1 MTIPLSTLKRQIN
14 KITLLLAAGI
24 FAAPLAAFAQSA
36 PQAAVVTSQAP
47 GKMGEADAIQ
57 LQGKVKSINKKTREV
72 TLVGPQ
78 GNQMVIPAGEEVKN
92 FDQIRIG
99 DLVTLTYVQA
109 LVVEL
114 KAVENNGIRERV
126 ESENKVAAKPGEK
139 PAGMIEKTV
148 RVVANV
154 VAVNPKAQTVT
165 LRGAKRTVEVAVKDP
180 AMLKDVKVGNQVEAT
195 YIEAVALVVT
205 ADKKAK

>member
-1 MTIPLSTLKRQIN
+1 MKIN
-14 KITLLLAAGI
+14 KISLLLAAGI
-24 FAAPLAAFAQSA
+24 FAAPLAAVAQSA

-47 GKMGEADAIQ
+47 GKIGEADAIQ

-139 PAGMIEKTV
+139 PAGMIEKTT
-148 RVVANV
+148 RIVANV

-165 LRGAKRTVEVAVKDP
+165 LRGPKRTVEVAVKDP

>member
-1 MTIPLSTLKRQIN
+1 MKIN
-14 KITLLLAAGI
+14 KISLLLAAGI
-24 FAAPLAAFAQSA
+24 FAAPLTALAQIA
-36 PQAAVVTSQAP
+36 PQAAVVTTQSP
-47 GKMGEADAIQ
+47 GKVGEADAIQ
-57 LQGKVKSINKKTREV
+57 IQGKVKAINKKTREV

-78 GNQMVIPAGEEVKN
+78 GNQLVIPAGEDVKN
-92 FDQIRIG
+92 FDQIRVG
-99 DLVTLTYVQA
+99 ELVTLTYVQA
-109 LVVEL
+109 LVLEL
-114 KAVENNGIRERV
+114 KAVQNNGIRERV

-148 RVVANV
+148 RIVANV

-165 LRGAKRTVEVAVKDP
+165 LRGPKRTVEVAVKDP

-195 YIEAVALVVT
+195 FIEAVALVVT

>member
-1 MTIPLSTLKRQIN
+1 MKIN
-14 KITLLLAAGI
+14 KISLLLAAGI
-24 FAAPLAAFAQSA
+24 FAAPLTVLAQSA
-36 PQAAVVTSQAP
+36 PQVAVITSQAP

-57 LQGKVKSINKKTREV
+57 IQGKVKSINKKTREV

-78 GNQMVIPAGEEVKN
+78 GNQLVIPAGEDVKN

-126 ESENKVAAKPGEK
+126 ESVNTVAAKPGEK

-165 LRGAKRTVEVAVKDP
+165 LRGAKRTVELAVKDP
-180 AMLKDVKVGNQVEAT
+180 ALLKNVKIGNQVEAT

>member
-1 MTIPLSTLKRQIN
+1 MKIN
-14 KITLLLAAGI
+14 KISLLLAAAI
-24 FAAPLAAFAQSA
+24 FAAPLTVLAQSA
-36 PQAAVVTSQAP
+36 PQVAVITSQAP

-57 LQGKVKSINKKTREV
+57 IQGKVKSINKKTREV

-78 GNQMVIPAGEEVKN
+78 GNQLVIPAGEDVKN

-126 ESENKVAAKPGEK
+126 ESVNTVAAKPGEK

-165 LRGAKRTVEVAVKDP
+165 LRGAKRTVELAVKDP
-180 AMLKDVKVGNQVEAT
+180 ALLKNVKIGNQVEAT

>member
-1 MTIPLSTLKRQIN
+1 MKIN
-14 KITLLLAAGI
+14 KISLLLAAGI
-24 FAAPLAAFAQSA
+24 FAAPLTALAQIA
-36 PQAAVVTSQAP
+36 PQVAVVTSQSP
-47 GKMGEADAIQ
+47 GKVGEADAIQ
-57 LQGKVKSINKKTREV
+57 IQGKVKSINKKTREV

-109 LVVEL
+109 LVLEL
-114 KAVENNGIRERV
+114 KAVENSGIRERV

-148 RVVANV
+148 RIVANV

-165 LRGAKRTVEVAVKDP
+165 LRGPKRTVEVAVKDP
-180 AMLKDVKVGNQVEAT
+180 AMLKDIKVGNQVEAT
-195 YIEAVALVVT
+195 FIEAVALVVT
-205 ADKKAK
+205 AEKKAK

>member
-1 MTIPLSTLKRQIN
+1 M
-14 KITLLLAAGI
+14 KISKVSLLLAAGI
-24 FAAPLAAFAQSA
+24 FAAPLTALAQIA
-36 PQAAVVTSQAP
+36 PQVAVVTSQSP
-47 GKMGEADAIQ
+47 GKVGEADAIQ
-57 LQGKVKSINKKTREV
+57 IQGKVKSINKKTREV

-126 ESENKVAAKPGEK
+126 ESVNTVAAKPGEK

-165 LRGAKRTVEVAVKDP
+165 LRGAKRTVELAVKDP
-180 AMLKDVKVGNQVEAT
+180 AMLKNVKIGNQVEAT

>member
-1 MTIPLSTLKRQIN
+1 MKIN
-14 KITLLLAAGI
+14 KISLLLAASV
-24 FAAPLAAFAQSA
+24 FATPLVAFAQSA
-36 PQAAVVTSQAP
+36 PQAAVVTSQEP
-47 GKMGEADAIQ
+47 GKMGEANAIQ
-57 LQGKVKSINKKTREV
+57 IQGKVKAINKKTREV

-78 GNQMVIPAGEEVKN
+78 GNQMVIPAGEDVKN

-109 LVVEL
+109 LVIEL
-114 KAVENNGIRERV
+114 KKVENSGIRERV

-139 PAGMIEKTV
+139 PAGMIEKTI

-165 LRGAKRTVEVAVKDP
+165 LRGAKRTVEVAVNDP
-180 AMLKDVKVGNQVEAT
+180 ALLKDVKVGNQVEAT
-195 YIEAVALVVT
+195 YIEGVALVVT
-205 ADKKAK
+205 AEKKAK

>member
-1 MTIPLSTLKRQIN
+1 MKIN
-14 KITLLLAAGI
+14 KVSLLLAVGI
-24 FAAPLAAFAQSA
+24 FAVPLAAFAQIA
-36 PQAAVVTSQAP
+36 PQVAVVTSQAP
-47 GKMGEADAIQ
+47 GKIGEADAVQ
-57 LQGKVKSINKKTREV
+57 VQGKVKAINKKTREV

-78 GNQMVIPAGEEVKN
+78 GNQLVLPAGEEVKN
-92 FDQIRIG
+92 FEQIRIG

-114 KAVENNGIRERV
+114 KKVENSGIRERV
-126 ESENKVAAKPGEK
+126 ESENRVAAKPGEK
-139 PAGMIEKTV
+139 PAGMIEKTI

-165 LRGAKRTVEVAVKDP
+165 LRGAKRTVELAVKDP

-195 YIEAVALVVT
+195 YIEAVVLVVT
-205 ADKKAK
+205 ADKKTK

>member
-1 MTIPLSTLKRQIN
+1 MKIN
-14 KITLLLAAGI
+14 KISLLLAAGI
-24 FAAPLAAFAQSA
+24 LAAPLAALAQIA
-36 PQAAVVTSQAP
+36 PQAAVVTTQSP
-47 GKMGEADAIQ
+47 GKVGEADAIQ
-57 LQGKVKSINKKTREV
+57 IQGKVKAINKKTREV

-78 GNQMVIPAGEEVKN
+78 GNQLVIPAGEDVKN
-92 FDQIRIG
+92 FDQIRVG

-109 LVVEL
+109 LVLEL
-114 KAVENNGIRERV
+114 KAVQNNGIRERV

-148 RVVANV
+148 RIVANV

-165 LRGAKRTVEVAVKDP
+165 LRGPKRTVEVAVKDP

-195 YIEAVALVVT
+195 FIEAVALVVT

>member
-1 MTIPLSTLKRQIN
+1 MKIN
-14 KITLLLAAGI
+14 KISLLFAASV
-24 FAAPLAAFAQSA
+24 FAAPLAAIAQSA
-36 PQAAVVTSQAP
+36 PQAAVVTSQLP
-47 GKMGEADAIQ
+47 GQMGEADAIQ
-57 LQGKVKSINKKTREV
+57 LQGKVKAINKKTREV
-72 TLVGPQ
+72 TIVGPQ
-78 GNQMVIPAGEEVKN
+78 GNQIVLPAGDEVKN
-92 FDQIRIG
+92 FDQIRVG

-114 KAVENNGIRERV
+114 KKVENSGIRERV
-126 ESENKVAAKPGEK
+126 ESESRVAAKAGEK
-139 PAGMIEKTV
+139 PAGMIEKTI

-180 AMLKDVKVGNQVEAT
+180 ALLNNVKVGNQVEAT

-205 ADKKAK
+205 AEKKAK

>member
-1 MTIPLSTLKRQIN
+1 MKIN
-14 KITLLLAAGI
+14 KISLLLAAGI
-24 FAAPLAAFAQSA
+24 FAAPLTALAQIA
-36 PQAAVVTSQAP
+36 PQAAVVTTQSP
-47 GKMGEADAIQ
+47 GKVGEADAIQ
-57 LQGKVKSINKKTREV
+57 IQGKVKAINKKTREV

-78 GNQMVIPAGEEVKN
+78 GNQLVIPAGEDVKN
-92 FDQIRIG
+92 FNQIRVG

-109 LVVEL
+109 LVLEL
-114 KAVENNGIRERV
+114 KAVQNNGIRERV

-148 RVVANV
+148 RIVANV

-165 LRGAKRTVEVAVKDP
+165 LRGPKRTVEVAVKDP

-195 YIEAVALVVT
+195 FIEAVALVVT

>member
-1 MTIPLSTLKRQIN
+1 MKIN
-14 KITLLLAAGI
+14 KISLLLAAGI
-24 FAAPLAAFAQSA
+24 FAAPLTALAQIA
-36 PQAAVVTSQAP
+36 PQVAVVTSQSS
-47 GKMGEADAIQ
+47 GKVGEADAIQ
-57 LQGKVKSINKKTREV
+57 IQGKVKSINKKTREV

-109 LVVEL
+109 LVLEL
-114 KAVENNGIRERV
+114 KAVENSGIRERV

-148 RVVANV
+148 RIVANV

-165 LRGAKRTVEVAVKDP
+165 LRGPKRTVEVAVKDP
-180 AMLKDVKVGNQVEAT
+180 AMFKDIKVGNQVEAT
-195 YIEAVALVVT
+195 FIEAVALVVT
-205 ADKKAK
+205 AEKKAK

>member
-1 MTIPLSTLKRQIN
+1 MKIN
-14 KITLLLAAGI
+14 KISLLFAASV
-24 FAAPLAAFAQSA
+24 FAAPLTAFAQSA
-36 PQAAVVTSQAP
+36 PQAAVVTSQSP

-72 TLVGPQ
+72 TIVGPQ
-78 GNQMVIPAGEEVKN
+78 GNQIVLPAGDEVKN

-114 KAVENNGIRERV
+114 KKVENSGIRERV
-126 ESENKVAAKPGEK
+126 ESENRVAAKAGEK

-165 LRGAKRTVEVAVKDP
+165 LRGAKRTVEVGVKDP
-180 AMLKDVKVGNQVEAT
+180 ALLKDIKVGNQVEAT
-195 YIEAVALVVT
+195 YIEAVVLVVT

>member
-1 MTIPLSTLKRQIN
+1 M
-14 KITLLLAAGI
+14 KISKVSLLLAAGI
-24 FAAPLAAFAQSA
+24 FAAPLTVLAQSA
-36 PQAAVVTSQAP
+36 PQVAVITSQAP

-57 LQGKVKSINKKTREV
+57 IQGKVKSINKKTREV

-126 ESENKVAAKPGEK
+126 ESVNTVTAKPGEK

-165 LRGAKRTVEVAVKDP
+165 LRGAKRTVELAVKDP
-180 AMLKDVKVGNQVEAT
+180 AMLKNVKIGNQVEAT

>member
-1 MTIPLSTLKRQIN
+1 
-14 KITLLLAAGI
+14 
-24 FAAPLAAFAQSA
+24 
-36 PQAAVVTSQAP
+36 
-47 GKMGEADAIQ
+47 
-57 LQGKVKSINKKTREV
+57 
-72 TLVGPQ
+72 LVGPQ
-78 GNQMVIPAGEEVKN
+78 GNQLVIPAGEDVKN

-126 ESENKVAAKPGEK
+126 ESVNTVAAKPGEK

-165 LRGAKRTVEVAVKDP
+165 LRGAKRTVELAVKDP
-180 AMLKDVKVGNQVEAT
+180 ALLKNVKIGNQVEAT

>member
-1 MTIPLSTLKRQIN
+1 MKIN
-14 KITLLLAAGI
+14 KISLLLAAAI
-24 FAAPLAAFAQSA
+24 FAAPLTVLAQSA
-36 PQAAVVTSQAP
+36 PQVAVITSQAP

-57 LQGKVKSINKKTREV
+57 IQGKVKSINKKTREV

-78 GNQMVIPAGEEVKN
+78 GNQLVIPAGEDVKN

-126 ESENKVAAKPGEK
+126 ESVNTVAAKPGEK

-165 LRGAKRTVEVAVKDP
+165 LRGAKRTVELGVKDP
-180 AMLKDVKVGNQVEAT
+180 ALLKNVKIGNQVEAT

>member
-1 MTIPLSTLKRQIN
+1 MKIN
-14 KITLLLAAGI
+14 KISLLLAAGI
-24 FAAPLAAFAQSA
+24 FAAPLAAVAQSA

-47 GKMGEADAIQ
+47 GKIGEADAIQ

-126 ESENKVAAKPGEK
+126 ESENKVAAKRGEK
-139 PAGMIEKTV
+139 PAGMIEKTI

-165 LRGAKRTVEVAVKDP
+165 LRGAKRTVELAVKDP

>member
-1 MTIPLSTLKRQIN
+1 M
-14 KITLLLAAGI
+14 
-24 FAAPLAAFAQSA
+24 
-36 PQAAVVTSQAP
+36 
-47 GKMGEADAIQ
+47 
-57 LQGKVKSINKKTREV
+57 

-139 PAGMIEKTV
+139 PAKLIEKN
-148 RVVANV
+148 RSCGG
-154 VAVNPKAQTVT
+154 QC
-165 LRGAKRTVEVAVKDP
+165 GC
-180 AMLKDVKVGNQVEAT
+180 G
-195 YIEAVALVVT
+195 
-205 ADKKAK
+205 

>member
-1 MTIPLSTLKRQIN
+1 MKIN
-14 KITLLLAAGI
+14 KISLLFAASV

-78 GNQMVIPAGEEVKN
+78 GNQIVLPAGDEVKN
-92 FDQIRIG
+92 FDQIRVG

-114 KAVENNGIRERV
+114 KKVENSGIRERV
-126 ESENKVAAKPGEK
+126 ESENRVAAKAGEK
-139 PAGMIEKTV
+139 PAGMIE
-148 RVVANV
+148 
-154 VAVNPKAQTVT
+154 
-165 LRGAKRTVEVAVKDP
+165 
-180 AMLKDVKVGNQVEAT
+180 
-195 YIEAVALVVT
+195 
-205 ADKKAK
+205 

>member
-1 MTIPLSTLKRQIN
+1 M
-14 KITLLLAAGI
+14 KISKISLLLAAGI
-24 FAAPLAAFAQSA
+24 FAAPLTALAQIA
-36 PQAAVVTSQAP
+36 PQVAVVTSQSP
-47 GKMGEADAIQ
+47 GKVGEADAIQ
-57 LQGKVKSINKKTREV
+57 IQGKVKSINKKTREV

-126 ESENKVAAKPGEK
+126 ESVNTVTAKPGEK

-165 LRGAKRTVEVAVKDP
+165 LRGAKRTVELAVKDP
-180 AMLKDVKVGNQVEAT
+180 AMLKNVKIGNQVEAT

>member
-1 MTIPLSTLKRQIN
+1 MKIN
-14 KITLLLAAGI
+14 KISLLLAAGI
-24 FAAPLAAFAQSA
+24 FAAPLTALAQSA
-36 PQAAVVTSQAP
+36 PQVAVVTSQAP
-47 GKMGEADAIQ
+47 GKVGEADAIQ
-57 LQGKVKSINKKTREV
+57 IQGKVKAINKKTREV

-78 GNQMVIPAGEEVKN
+78 GNQLVIPAGEDVKN
-92 FDQIRIG
+92 FDQIRVG

-109 LVVEL
+109 LVLEL
-114 KAVENNGIRERV
+114 KAVQNNGIRERV

-148 RVVANV
+148 RIVANV

-165 LRGAKRTVEVAVKDP
+165 LRGPKRTVEVAVKDP

-195 YIEAVALVVT
+195 FIEAVALVVT
-205 ADKKAK
+205 ADKKTK

>member
-1 MTIPLSTLKRQIN
+1 MKIN
-14 KITLLLAAGI
+14 KISLLLAAGI
-24 FAAPLAAFAQSA
+24 FAAPLAALAQIA
-36 PQAAVVTSQAP
+36 PQAAVVTTQSP
-47 GKMGEADAIQ
+47 GKVGEADAIQ
-57 LQGKVKSINKKTREV
+57 IQGKVKAINKKTREV

-78 GNQMVIPAGEEVKN
+78 GNQLVIPAGEDVKN
-92 FDQIRIG
+92 FDQIRVG

-109 LVVEL
+109 LVLEL
-114 KAVENNGIRERV
+114 KAVQNNGIRERV

-148 RVVANV
+148 RIVANV

-165 LRGAKRTVEVAVKDP
+165 LRGPKRTVEVAVKDP

-195 YIEAVALVVT
+195 FIEAVALVVT
-205 ADKKAK
+205 ADKKTK